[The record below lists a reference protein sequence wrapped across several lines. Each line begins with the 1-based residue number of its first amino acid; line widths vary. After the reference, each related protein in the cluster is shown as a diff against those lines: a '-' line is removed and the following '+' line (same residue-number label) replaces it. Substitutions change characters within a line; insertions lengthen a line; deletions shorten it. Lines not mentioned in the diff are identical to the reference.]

1 MKPTRSREWFY
12 VSALFICG
20 ILVFSTLYVFAT
32 LFIPAAADVRD
43 YYAGVVDFVEEANFQ
58 EPAAVHAAAPAATG
72 FPEMLALKLYEKER
86 EGELILI
93 YRGLETGGRF
103 RLDVTLPQMDAR
115 AVYTRVFEISEARKG
130 FKVAGR
136 RFTLI
141 AARET
146 FLHLKLDD

>member
-12 VSALFICG
+12 VSAQFVGG

-32 LFIPAAADVRD
+32 LFIPPATDVRD

-58 EPAAVHAAAPAATG
+58 EPAAVHAAAPGASG
-72 FPEMLALKLYEKER
+72 FPEMLALKLHEKER
-86 EGELILI
+86 EGGLILV

-115 AVYTRVFEISEARKG
+115 AVYARVFEISEARNG
-130 FKVAGR
+130 FNVADR
-136 RFTLI
+136 RFTLVS
-141 AARET
+141 ARET
-146 FLHLKLDD
+146 FLHLKLSD